1 MNWVKQCQQKVKSWL
16 CDTPE
21 SFTSAFREKE
31 QMKERLEAALD
42 QSTKRKGRA
51 ALVLAAAVIL
61 GVGGFAVWG
70 ISPTQKQT
78 DTLRVLC
85 VAPEYTGRYSEFKAM
100 EKAKARFT
108 ATWPDVELTVEY
120 FFIDESSAQNE
131 EKLTQLRTQ
140 IMAGDGPDVLFS
152 TGDLFLQNPAK
163 QMEAGVFC
171 DLTPYMEAEE
181 EDLPPLKELVLQSG
195 QRRGEQYVIPI
206 TYRVDFLNSTAER
219 FARYGIDPGA
229 VADRQAYLD
238 TMQHF
243 LEQNPQLSW
252 SGGNRA
258 NADYVL
264 AQTFVSLFP
273 ELCDLQNERLPLEDA
288 QVRQWL
294 ELCRLEYERVNA
306 YPRDASEQMPPEDQ
320 LRLLGLQQMNAVKQ
334 GETVD
339 YLVAR
344 NQQGG
349 TTGIVGQWAGVL
361 ASSKNQLNGW
371 HFIRTML
378 DEEVLWAG
386 TSEGENCGWVLQGSE
401 EIVSQQIS
409 ATRPLETLY
418 GGTLGLEHY
427 MDQVGQA
434 SAVVFTVEP
443 YEVLLET
450 FRPYFEGTAGYEEC
464 AQKAQNYWQIYRTE

>member
-1 MNWVKQCQQKVKSWL
+1 MNWFERGRQKAKNWL

-21 SFTSAFREKE
+21 SFTSAFHEKK

-42 QSTKRKGRA
+42 QSIKRNGRA

-61 GVGGFAVWG
+61 GLGGFAVWG

-120 FFIDESSAQNE
+120 FFMDESSAQNE

-152 TGDLFLQNPAK
+152 TGDIFLQNPAK
-163 QMEAGVFC
+163 QMAAGVFC
-171 DLTPYMEAEE
+171 DLTPYMKAEGE
-181 EDLPPLKELVLQSG
+181 KLPSLKELVLQSG
-195 QRRGEQYVIPI
+195 QERGEQYVIPL
-206 TYRVDFLNSTAER
+206 TYWVESLNSTTER
-219 FARYGIDPGA
+219 FALYGIDPGT
-229 VADRQAYLD
+229 VSDRQTYLD

-273 ELCDLQNERLPLEDA
+273 ELCDLQNESLPLEDA

-294 ELCRLEYERVNA
+294 ELCRLEYERVTA
-306 YPRDASEQMPPEDQ
+306 YPRDASEDIPPEDQ
-320 LRLLGLQQMNAVKQ
+320 LRLLGLQQLNAVKQ

-339 YLVAR
+339 CMVAH

-361 ASSKNQLNGW
+361 ANSKNQLNGW
-371 HFIRTML
+371 RFIRTIL
-378 DEEVLWAG
+378 DEEMLWAG
-386 TSEGENCGWVLQGSE
+386 TSESDNYGWVLQGSE
-401 EIVSQQIS
+401 DFVSQQIS
-409 ATRPLETLY
+409 STKPLETLY
-418 GGTLGLEHY
+418 GGSRWLERY
-427 MDQVGQA
+427 MDQVEQT
-434 SAVVFTVEP
+434 SAVVFTIEP
-443 YEVLLET
+443 YETLLKT
-450 FRPYFEGTAGYEEC
+450 FQPYFEGTASYEGC

>member
-100 EKAKARFT
+100 ERAKARFT
-108 ATWPDVELTVEY
+108 AAWPDVELTVEY

-171 DLTPYMEAEE
+171 DLTPC
-181 EDLPPLKELVLQSG
+181 LIW
-195 QRRGEQYVIPI
+195 RR
-206 TYRVDFLNSTAER
+206 RER
-219 FARYGIDPGA
+219 
-229 VADRQAYLD
+229 
-238 TMQHF
+238 
-243 LEQNPQLSW
+243 S
-252 SGGNRA
+252 
-258 NADYVL
+258 
-264 AQTFVSLFP
+264 
-273 ELCDLQNERLPLEDA
+273 C
-288 QVRQWL
+288 
-294 ELCRLEYERVNA
+294 
-306 YPRDASEQMPPEDQ
+306 PR
-320 LRLLGLQQMNAVKQ
+320 
-334 GETVD
+334 
-339 YLVAR
+339 
-344 NQQGG
+344 
-349 TTGIVGQWAGVL
+349 
-361 ASSKNQLNGW
+361 
-371 HFIRTML
+371 
-378 DEEVLWAG
+378 
-386 TSEGENCGWVLQGSE
+386 
-401 EIVSQQIS
+401 
-409 ATRPLETLY
+409 
-418 GGTLGLEHY
+418 
-427 MDQVGQA
+427 
-434 SAVVFTVEP
+434 
-443 YEVLLET
+443 
-450 FRPYFEGTAGYEEC
+450 
-464 AQKAQNYWQIYRTE
+464 